1 MVASVYAVGYYH
13 VRTRYHGC
21 HLSSCPHTHTH
32 AELLKFKVVTRKNIF
47 MEALHLN
54 ICDHT

>member
-21 HLSSCPHTHTH
+21 HLSSCPHTH